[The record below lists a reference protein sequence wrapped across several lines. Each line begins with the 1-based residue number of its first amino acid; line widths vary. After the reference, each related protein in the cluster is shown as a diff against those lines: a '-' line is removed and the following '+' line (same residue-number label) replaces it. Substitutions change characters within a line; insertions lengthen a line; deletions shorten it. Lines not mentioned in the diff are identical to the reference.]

1 MRLAV
6 DKAGRIVI
14 PKAIRDRLHLVPGAE
29 LEAEIEEGRLVAT
42 PVGGPEV
49 VLVEVD
55 GRLVADTTR
64 PTAPMTQDD
73 LLRLIDEERQ
83 WPRGR

>member
-64 PTAPMTQDD
+64 PTLPMTQDD

-83 WPRGR
+83 WPHGR

>member
-64 PTAPMTQDD
+64 PTVPMTQDD